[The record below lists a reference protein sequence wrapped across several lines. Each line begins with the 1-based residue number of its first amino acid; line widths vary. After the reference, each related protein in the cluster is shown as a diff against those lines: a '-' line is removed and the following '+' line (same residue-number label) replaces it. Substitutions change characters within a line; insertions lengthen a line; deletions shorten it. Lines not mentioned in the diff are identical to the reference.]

1 MNNQTKKTPRKGLMF
16 QISALLVIGALI
28 TGTVLLNTFTKFTST
43 QKAEDTARVTKFDYN
58 IMEDT
63 RDLSNGA
70 IDIFG
75 TTTNDTGIYGSSDTD
90 SSGKKLVGPGVE
102 GEFTLTFNNLSEV
115 AVRASFDTLNYV
127 NDGNIPLI
135 YFFNGNYYSDLIG
148 LYHQEKSATEYSY
161 FRHDE
166 EQGNGIT
173 LNGNMSD
180 FIQAL
185 NEYKTYSEAS
195 ISINGAAILDAT
207 NKTDATTSTVDIK
220 WFWPYEAKLK
230 DVDGKTESANESY
243 TVSGS
248 VYKAYKF
255 DAYDTSLAS
264 GTATVTM
271 EPVVRITQLDTYATP
286 SQASSGGFQSW
297 SSAAA
302 PN

>member
-43 QKAEDTARVTKFDYN
+43 QQAADTARVTKFDYN

-63 RDLSNGA
+63 RSLNNGQ

-75 TTTNDTGIYGSSDTD
+75 TTTNDSGIYGSSDTN
-90 SSGKKLVGPGVE
+90 SGTKLVAPGAE

-135 YFFNGNYYSDLIG
+135 YFFNGKYYSDLKDDTIQG
-148 LYHQEKSATEYSY
+148 KSATEYSY

-166 EQGNGIT
+166 EQGNGIN
-173 LNGNMSD
+173 LDGNMSA

-185 NEYKTYSEAS
+185 NEYKTYTAGS
-195 ISINGAAILDAT
+195 IKGAAILDAT
-207 NKTDATTSTVDIK
+207 NGTNETTSTVNIK
-220 WFWPYEAKLK
+220 WFWPYEAKIK
-230 DVDGKTESANESY
+230 SPAESANESY

-248 VYKAYKF
+248 VYQAYTF
-255 DAYDTSLAS
+255 DAYDTSLSA

-286 SQASSGGFQSW
+286 SQASSEGFQSW